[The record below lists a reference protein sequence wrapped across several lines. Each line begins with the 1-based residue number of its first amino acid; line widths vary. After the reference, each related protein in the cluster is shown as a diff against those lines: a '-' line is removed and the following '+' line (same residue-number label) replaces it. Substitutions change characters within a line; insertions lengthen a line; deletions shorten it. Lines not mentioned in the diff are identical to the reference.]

1 MSVLTATPPRETELI
16 PLTLLRPGQA
26 ARVDQVLGSGDLVH
40 RLREMGLPTSGTN
53 SSVSAFSPSS
63 SGRLTPFS
71 IARRAAAGAGYW
83 LGIRSAELAGILVR
97 PAG

>member
-40 RLREMGLPTSGTN
+40 RLREMGLRRGAEIEMIRPG
-53 SSVSAFSPSS
+53 SPCII
-63 SGRLTPFS
+63 RLDGH
-71 IARRAAAGAGYW
+71 R
-83 LGIRSAELAGILVR
+83 LGIRSDELAGILVR